1 MIPRDKLRKAAPF
14 VKAACDHRYRMN
26 VCKALLV
33 KSAQEVEEKEEK
45 KPDYDKRRKVL
56 KLILGSLA
64 GAGFGGAIGAQ
75 NEGGGAGALA
85 GAAIGGLAGAG
96 AAHAHSKIREF
107 FGLDPTLYTL
117 ALKKSAAVNAGLN
130 VGKMRVGVGAG
141 KDLLGNYN
149 AGAGVV
155 SPSGGLALMGSANP
169 KLLRNAAL
177 GAGAG
182 ALAGLIR
189 EKFKGD
195 DKKKKYLKSLLLGAL
210 YGGGAGAAGTM
221 IFNSPDYSKKM
232 NGLLNGKK

>member
-1 MIPRDKLRKAAPF
+1 MIPRDKLRKAAPL

-117 ALKKSAAVNAGLN
+117 ALKKSAASTGLS
-130 VGKMRVGVGAG
+130 VGKAHLGVGAK
-141 KDLLGNYN
+141 KDILGNYN
-149 AGAGVV
+149 AGMWAV
-155 SPSGGLALMGSANP
+155 SPSGGATLAGSASP
-169 KLLRNAAL
+169 KMLRNAAI

-189 EKFKGD
+189 EKFKGE
-195 DKKKKYLKSLLLGAL
+195 DKKKKYLKSLLLGAI

-232 NGLLNGKK
+232 KGLLNGKK